1 MYLGDTKEVTF
12 KACYVYYKQY
22 KGERFMGK
30 KALIVVLFLL
40 MSFAHY
46 NNFSLA
52 AKDVDYF
59 NEVINV
65 TDGRVTEFGI
75 RASFEIYEDGEGYC
89 LQLLNKLHINNAC
102 ISVIKEEKFYS
113 VEFNNNGLKGYIENT
128 SYDNHNVVTLNIVQ
142 YDSRNGL
149 QELKNMI
156 INAVGKAEDEV
167 RYFEYLKAQINCND
181 KAKVT
186 VR

>member
-1 MYLGDTKEVTF
+1 
-12 KACYVYYKQY
+12 
-22 KGERFMGK
+22 
-30 KALIVVLFLL
+30 
-40 MSFAHY
+40 
-46 NNFSLA
+46 
-52 AKDVDYF
+52 
-59 NEVINV
+59 
-65 TDGRVTEFGI
+65 
-75 RASFEIYEDGEGYC
+75 

-167 RYFEYLKAQINCND
+167 RYFEYLKARINCND
-181 KAKVT
+181 KEKVNSEIAEVLKTNNASNIDT
-186 VR
+186 VEIDNGYSTVAYTRKYPVMKNDGKWIDFNYAVCSYSSGNYVIIGTPVIITTY